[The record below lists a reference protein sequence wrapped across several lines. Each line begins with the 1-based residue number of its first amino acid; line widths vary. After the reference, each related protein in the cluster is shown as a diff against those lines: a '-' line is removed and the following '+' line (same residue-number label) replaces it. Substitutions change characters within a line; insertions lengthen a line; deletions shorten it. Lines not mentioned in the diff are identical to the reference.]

1 MDPMLSSFFITL
13 AYLTTPAVSS
23 SQTQAPAPGV
33 RQFLQARSLQN
44 QRKYDQA
51 LVLYR
56 QFETTRGT
64 SPELYLR
71 LAECYRELGDLKN
84 AWERIEKARQLGPRQ
99 QEITIQWGLMAYARA
114 QKEKLFLPTARKILK
129 VATQEVPQEI
139 ELWGRSAELSESQK
153 DSEEALE
160 AWSNVVALREDF
172 IPAWERILALSQQL
186 NRYESRRQATLYLV
200 TRVGDKR
207 SLAALESLAIE
218 QVKKNY
224 TMHAEES
231 YVLLSQALATEA
243 DSWEVLGLIQL
254 QLKKY
259 TQALK
264 SLQSALA
271 LRPSHRIRFST
282 AQVQMLLGQN
292 EEAHEFL
299 RTLWDE
305 IKEDRQNPLR
315 DKTKTLLVINLF
327 LMKRYNTLLE
337 FSRTDQSKESLDPI
351 LSLHVFM
358 TSVAKEDWPAA
369 RMQFSTLLN
378 LPVSELGLNFK
389 ELLGTSLNPLASTPS
404 PKLLRAIAQRC
415 QAELHLPY
423 LGEEGA
429 LSLLKSP
436 DLSELKPAVSTLT
449 LESMCWNNLGKTQ
462 ESIEALRK
470 AQALDPTNALVLN
483 NLGYALL
490 DTSNTLPE
498 AAFYLEE
505 AYRLQPEDK
514 HILDSMG
521 WLRFKQS
528 RLAESEQLLR
538 KAQSLN
544 SESYEVHLHLYECL
558 EAQGRDE
565 ESLPYLEIALAL
577 RRQDEG
583 SLLKRRDDLRRKL
596 NLKKFQQSSTAP

>member
-1 MDPMLSSFFITL
+1 
-13 AYLTTPAVSS
+13 
-23 SQTQAPAPGV
+23 
-33 RQFLQARSLQN
+33 
-44 QRKYDQA
+44 
-51 LVLYR
+51 
-56 QFETTRGT
+56 
-64 SPELYLR
+64 
-71 LAECYRELGDLKN
+71 
-84 AWERIEKARQLGPRQ
+84 
-99 QEITIQWGLMAYARA
+99 ARA

-172 IPAWERILALSQQL
+172 IPAWERILVLSQQL

-207 SLAALESLAIE
+207 SLSALESLANE

-231 YVLLSQALATEA
+231 YLLLSQALATEA

-264 SLQSALA
+264 SLESALA

-282 AQVQMLLGQN
+282 AQVQMLLGRN

-358 TSVAKEDWPAA
+358 TSVAKEDWLAA

-389 ELLGTSLNPLASTPS
+389 ELLGTSLNPL
-404 PKLLRAIAQRC
+404 
-415 QAELHLPY
+415 
-423 LGEEGA
+423 
-429 LSLLKSP
+429 
-436 DLSELKPAVSTLT
+436 
-449 LESMCWNNLGKTQ
+449 
-462 ESIEALRK
+462 
-470 AQALDPTNALVLN
+470 
-483 NLGYALL
+483 
-490 DTSNTLPE
+490 
-498 AAFYLEE
+498 
-505 AYRLQPEDK
+505 
-514 HILDSMG
+514 
-521 WLRFKQS
+521 
-528 RLAESEQLLR
+528 
-538 KAQSLN
+538 
-544 SESYEVHLHLYECL
+544 
-558 EAQGRDE
+558 
-565 ESLPYLEIALAL
+565 
-577 RRQDEG
+577 
-583 SLLKRRDDLRRKL
+583 
-596 NLKKFQQSSTAP
+596 